1 MGRNGAEIENLAVG
15 DRKIVEVCPM
25 TTDKKPVALLADIL
39 IQKGLGFLVHSPGSR
54 NAPIIIAFGQSKKVK
69 IFTVVDE
76 RSAAFFAL
84 GIALA
89 TGKTVAIDCT
99 SGTAALNYAP
109 AIAEAYYQHIPLL
122 VLTAD
127 RSPQFIDIGDGQTI
141 RQENLFANYIKNS
154 YTLPQSIDGLED
166 FTLAERIIN
175 MAMNRT
181 IDEAP
186 GPVHINIPLD
196 EPLYGLTETE
206 TRGRLINSTPSFSDS
221 IENFPKIF
229 IDQWR
234 TSKKLMVIAGQL
246 NPNPHLN
253 EVLKLIMEKQMAVI
267 LTETT
272 SNLYHPGF
280 IDGIDNALTAIR
292 QEETDAFKPD
302 LLITLGGAM
311 VSKMVKKF
319 LRDNQPENHWH
330 ISISNEEMDTY
341 FCLRGI
347 IHSSPT
353 EALLVLANLPTDR
366 SELFNQRWLEKKLD
380 TNTKRERYLQR
391 LEYSDLKVFNHI
403 LDHLPPDTCL
413 HLGNSTP
420 VRYSQLFGSRPH
432 LNYFSNRGVSGIDGQ
447 ISTAAGFASVSD
459 KPNILITGDLGF
471 LYDSNGLL
479 LLKHCPNLKVIVIN
493 NQGGGI
499 FRFIPGPDT
508 VPDFEQYFEAQHNLK
523 LEFLTKAFNI
533 NYLYADS
540 LQTVDEKVHDLLYGK
555 HEAQVLE
562 ISTPAEKNAEVLRNY
577 FKGLRNR

>member
-1 MGRNGAEIENLAVG
+1 MGRNGSEIENLVVS
-15 DRKIVEVCPM
+15 DRKIIEVRPM

-39 IQKGLGFLVHSPGSR
+39 IQKGLRFLVHSPGSR
-54 NAPIIIAFGQSKKVK
+54 NAPIIIAFGQSEKVK
-69 IFTVVDE
+69 IITVVDE

-89 TGKTVAIDCT
+89 TGKTVALDCT

-154 YTLPQSIDGLED
+154 YTLPQSIDGIED
-166 FTLAERIIN
+166 FTLAEKIIN
-175 MAMNRT
+175 MAMNCT
-181 IDEAP
+181 MDEAP

-196 EPLYGLTETE
+196 EPLYGVTETE
-206 TRGRLINSTPSFSDS
+206 TKGNLIHSTPFFSDS
-221 IENFPKIF
+221 IGNIPEMLIE
-229 IDQWR
+229 QWQ
-234 TSKKLMVIAGQL
+234 SANKLMVIAGQM
-246 NPNPHLN
+246 NPDTQLN
-253 EVLKLIMEKQMAVI
+253 EVLKLLVEKHRAVI

-272 SNLYHPGF
+272 SNLYHPDF
-280 IDGIDNALTAIR
+280 IDVIDNVITAISP
-292 QEETDAFKPD
+292 EEADDFKPD
-302 LLITLGGAM
+302 LLITLGGAV

-319 LRDNQPENHWH
+319 LRNHQPEHHWH
-330 ISISNEEMDTY
+330 ISPSNEEMDTY
-341 FCLRGI
+341 FCLRGV
-347 IHSSPT
+347 IHSSAT
-353 EALLVLANLPTDR
+353 DALLTLVNLPTHR
-366 SELFNQRWLEKKLD
+366 SEHFKHLWLKKKL
-380 TNTKRERYLQR
+380 TAETKREHFLQHSA
-391 LEYSDLKVFNHI
+391 YSDLKVFKHI
-403 LDHLPPDTCL
+403 LGHLPPDTCL

-420 VRYSQLFGSRPH
+420 VRYSQLFGCQPH
-432 LNYFSNRGVSGIDGQ
+432 LHYFSNRGVSGIDGQ
-447 ISTAAGFASVSD
+447 ISTAAGFASVSAR
-459 KPNILITGDLGF
+459 PNVLITGDLGF

-479 LLKHCPNLKVIVIN
+479 LLKHCPNLKIIVIN

-508 VPDFEQYFEAQHNLK
+508 VPGFEQYFEAQHNLR

-540 LQTVDEKVHDLLYGK
+540 LQTVDEKVHDLLYGTRGT
-555 HEAQVLE
+555 QVLE

-577 FKGLRNR
+577 FKGLSNR